1 MPSVEPDNKPSWADQ
16 VEDLD
21 DDVDDVPTTSGS
33 SKVDAHI
40 TLSDEE
46 LPPPE
51 EVIDGDTKVITEY
64 SINDEGKKVKI
75 IRTYR
80 VETRKASK
88 TIARRKAWPK
98 FGDSEYDG
106 PGPNPSTTAICD
118 DIFMTFVTNKEEA
131 LNDKEEDP
139 MAKLKGTRIVQCR
152 ICKGDHWTTK
162 CPYKDTLGPIQEEL
176 EKSDKPGEPGAAGA
190 KGAEQAAPARAAG
203 GKYVPPSLRGANRGP
218 GESMAQRRDDQATIR
233 VTNLSEDTRES
244 DLQELFRPFGAISR
258 IYLAKDKVTHQ
269 SKGFAFINFHRRED
283 AARAITGVNGFGY
296 DNLILNVEWARPS
309 NQQ

>member
-21 DDVDDVPTTSGS
+21 DDVDD
-33 SKVDAHI
+33 
-40 TLSDEE
+40 E

-51 EVIDGDTKVITEY
+51 EVIDGDTKIITEY
-64 SINDEGKKVKI
+64 SINDEGKKIKI

-98 FGDSEYDG
+98 FGESEYEG

-131 LNDKEEDP
+131 LNEKEEDP

-176 EKSDKPGEPGAAGA
+176 DKSDKPGEAGAAGA
-190 KGAEQAAPARAAG
+190 SGAEGQAPPARAPG

-218 GESMAQRRDDQATIR
+218 GESMQQRRDDQATIR

-309 NQQ
+309 TQQ

>member
-21 DDVDDVPTTSGS
+21 EDVDD
-33 SKVDAHI
+33 
-40 TLSDEE
+40 E

-51 EVIDGDTKVITEY
+51 EVIDGDTKIITEY

-176 EKSDKPGEPGAAGA
+176 EKSDKPGEAAAGA
-190 KGAEQAAPARAAG
+190 KGGEQAAAARPAG